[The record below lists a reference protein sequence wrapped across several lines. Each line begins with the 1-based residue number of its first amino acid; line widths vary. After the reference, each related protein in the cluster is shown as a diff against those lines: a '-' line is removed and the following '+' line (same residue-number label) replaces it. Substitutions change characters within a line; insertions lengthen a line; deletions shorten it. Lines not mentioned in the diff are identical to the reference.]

1 MNRLFA
7 ACLVV
12 GIGAVVSAA
21 PRQSPV
27 RPSAAIEEMLWW
39 LPAATETLMVQQAS
53 SPPMRGLVHDAL
65 LSDKIDVGDSALMTS
80 AKPHLQGA
88 RLKLTLEGSRR
99 FTTPRGLGEFPYE
112 GVTIYTFMKPL
123 GAGGQ
128 ALMSDLA
135 KTGMRARQVHGFV
148 VEFSETVED
157 TTWTHYMA
165 VPRPDALLDATNL
178 DYLTEV
184 LARIAKRA
192 ETRALSGELSE
203 WRWVDV
209 RSSFW
214 VLRHYRREHVHE
226 DPTSPFRKD
235 EAGKSMDPD
244 AVGMTAHAGPDGRTI
259 VTHYLSKN
267 ATADRVAT
275 RMFSHPGDGVTPVVR
290 RAGDDATELRF
301 VAKDE
306 DHLSMFVLLVHG
318 AGSRHCVVADPCQC
332 HRRLGAKG
340 ALVVTGDIS
349 PSTGVT
355 RVTPSRDRG

>member
-7 ACLVV
+7 ACLIV
-12 GIGAVVSAA
+12 GIGAVVSAE
-21 PRQSPV
+21 PRQSAV

-39 LPAATETLMVQQAS
+39 LPADTETLIVQQAS
-53 SPPMRGLVHDAL
+53 APPMRGLVHDAL
-65 LSDKIDVGDSALMTS
+65 LNEKIDVGDSELMAS

-99 FTTPRGLGEFPYE
+99 FTEPPGLGEFPYE

-123 GAGGQ
+123 GADGQ

-135 KTGMRARQVHGFV
+135 KTGMRTRQVHSFDV
-148 VEFSETVED
+148 VEFSEKVED

-165 VPRPDALLDATNL
+165 VPRPDVLLDATNL
-178 DYLTEV
+178 DYLAEV

-192 ETRALSGELSE
+192 ETRAFSSELPE

-214 VLRHYRREHVHE
+214 VLRHYRWEHVHE

-235 EAGKSMDPD
+235 DAGKSMDPD
-244 AVGMTAHAGPDGRTI
+244 AVGMTAQASPDGRTI

-290 RAGDDATELRF
+290 RAGDDAIEVRF

-306 DHLSMFVLLVHG
+306 DHLSMFVFYLFM
-318 AGSRHCVVADPCQC
+318 A
-332 HRRLGAKG
+332 LGRG
-340 ALVVTGDIS
+340 TAL
-349 PSTGVT
+349 
-355 RVTPSRDRG
+355 